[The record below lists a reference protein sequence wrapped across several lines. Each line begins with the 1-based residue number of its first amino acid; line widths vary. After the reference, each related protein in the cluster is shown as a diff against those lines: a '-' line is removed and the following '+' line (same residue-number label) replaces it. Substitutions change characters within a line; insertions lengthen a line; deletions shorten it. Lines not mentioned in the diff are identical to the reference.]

1 MRNKLVRPQWAVA
14 TAFVAFV
21 GFASPVQAQFGI
33 IGGANF
39 AELGDIQIGNL
50 DATFD
55 RTSGFHLGVFT
66 RFGSPSMGLR
76 LGAIYLDAGEVFE
89 GGALTSPDDFRLKY
103 LAFPLDLQFGLAG
116 PLYLLGGP
124 EIQYLVSSGNS
135 QPQFE
140 SELRDWV
147 AKGGVGLGVQLGKVF
162 LEGRYV
168 FGLTGITGDTIS
180 VGGVSVATNDPKSN
194 AVRLSAG
201 INF

>member
-1 MRNKLVRPQWAVA
+1 MRNKRVRLQWGVVTVLAAV
-14 TAFVAFV
+14 V
-21 GFASPVQAQFGI
+21 GLTNPLQAQFGV

-39 AELGDIQIGNL
+39 AELSDIQIGNL

-66 RFGSPSMGLR
+66 RFGSPSLGLR

-89 GGALTSPDDFRLKY
+89 GGSVTSPDDFRLKY
-103 LAFPLDLQFGLAG
+103 LAFPLDLQLGLVG
-116 PLYLLGGP
+116 PLYILGGP
-124 EIQYLVSSGNS
+124 EIQYLVSSGDS
-135 QPQFE
+135 GPQFK

-147 AKGGVGLGVQLGKVF
+147 AKGGAGLGVQLGKVF

-180 VGGVSVATNDPKSN
+180 VGGVRVATNDPKSN